1 MIWVWT
7 VWGEY
12 GAIHTTERVID
23 REEKRPLL
31 LQRTVDDIWLIFVE
45 RTGFGLTGQ

>member
-12 GAIHTTERVID
+12 GAIHTTERVIERKND
-23 REEKRPLL
+23 RYFCNALW
-31 LQRTVDDIWLIFVE
+31 TIF
-45 RTGFGLTGQ
+45 GSYLWSGLALV